1 MSVYT
6 QRREQEH
13 GQSVSPGELTLTT
26 AKKVSWFHHL
36 CHRDFVS
43 RCLCWSEHC
52 LQGWESVVYLEHG
65 RVPSEEIWRF
75 KRGDRRREGRGRSEV
90 VEAGEINGR
99 ERRRRNGEGWGGT
112 GRVKGEGWRG
122 SEWTGR
128 RGEKGKGKDGEEED
142 GWEKMRGDSWIGK
155 KEKLVKEADLSV

>member
-26 AKKVSWFHHL
+26 AKKCVAVPSHL
-36 CHRDFVS
+36 PSGLRVKVFV
-43 RCLCWSEHC
+43 LVWA

-90 VEAGEINGR
+90 GEAGEINGR